1 MGLGGTWI
9 TYAIGCI
16 TGISQSGTRDRYRCD
31 GHVYYDNRLIG
42 KVSQWFVSVL
52 VKKVDIFPLR

>member
-1 MGLGGTWI
+1 MLLAALRGFGN
-9 TYAIGCI
+9 
-16 TGISQSGTRDRYRCD
+16 RYD